1 MDEVNC
7 YDGSTENAQATPSIR
22 SDEANP
28 SAAATTEQQ
37 PLVNAHVPVPV
48 PVLPSINDLPIVT
61 LPAAAEV
68 ATATATATAAAD
80 GLLDDVHAQKRRS
93 VSHKYSLQ
101 NEKQWLDKL
110 DELKKYCTEHGNC
123 LVPQKYPLNPQLG
136 TWVHKQRTQYAN
148 WKRDKPSQITTV
160 RVKLLEEAGMD
171 WSTVSVMQP
180 KEEGWQAMY
189 EKLVAFQ
196 QANGHCLVP
205 KRYKP
210 DSQLGE
216 WVCNQRKHYGFLK
229 KGKKTAM
236 TVERIK
242 ALEEIGFVW
251 DASSKCANQR
261 DEARWLFM
269 LEELKKYQTE
279 KGDCLVP
286 TKYAANPKLG
296 NWVSNERRHYKLML
310 DKRPTSM
317 TEERKRKLE
326 EVGFSWL
333 APGSNYARHS
343 STTTTTSSSSK
354 VVVDPTNNHP
364 AKRICTTPNNTAT
377 DAAAAVSSTSNSH
390 SVAIL
395 EQHGIHM
402 DVTLSAANQAMAE
415 AVHAS
420 TATAAAASVHTQ
432 AHTHVN
438 PLSMVNNMTEE
449 EHHAVQQALGQLDD
463 DEAITTAAVDDGIA
477 MAAIVDPSNVVT
489 NVPNPVM
496 TMVAYPQAQQV
507 HVAQDPPVLIAK
519 NHNNNNHNKEA
530 VDEQNTN
537 NNNNSNN
544 NNDDDNNN
552 EEDELQHC
560 HEPVAVSAMQMQATS
575 AVDGTCN
582 SSNTGTSVAGVVAAI
597 QLQATTHSS
606 LDDDATAVPN
616 DAHTTTVATSST
628 AEETAASN
636 LVPTVN
642 MDDEAQA
649 QQQQPVVV
657 EQEVSVEE
665 VAARVAEAAASAS
678 KAAADTTTTT
688 HDGGSGSGGGDGKE
702 EECNK
707 DDDDA
712 PLSLWVCKSCGKT
725 TFLKLANCCEQNMV
739 ESVVQN
745 I

>member
-28 SAAATTEQQ
+28 SAATTEQQ
-37 PLVNAHVPVPV
+37 LVNAHVPVPV

-68 ATATATATAAAD
+68 ATATATVAAD
-80 GLLDDVHAQKRRS
+80 RLLDDVHAKRRS

-148 WKRDKPSQITTV
+148 WKRDKPSQITAV

-229 KGKKTAM
+229 KGKKTAI

-242 ALEEIGFVW
+242 VLEAIGFVW

-343 STTTTTSSSSK
+343 NTTAASK
-354 VVVDPTNNHP
+354 VVASSDDVLLISSGGQLHTQQIQQTQTPDHHHT
-364 AKRICTTPNNTAT
+364 AKRICTGAPP
-377 DAAAAVSSTSNSH
+377 SP

-395 EQHGIHM
+395 EQHGINMNMNM
-402 DVTLSAANQAMAE
+402 DATVTNKAMAD
-415 AVHAS
+415 AAS
-420 TATAAAASVHTQ
+420 TATATAASVIAAAAAVQH
-432 AHTHVN
+432 
-438 PLSMVNNMTEE
+438 PLSSVNMLTTSTSTMTEE
-449 EHHAVQQALGQLDD
+449 DVAVHQALTGVSGVGLDHDNDHD
-463 DEAITTAAVDDGIA
+463 DPVHVGHGIT
-477 MAAIVDPSNVVT
+477 MAAIDPGVGVV
-489 NVPNPVM
+489 
-496 TMVAYPQAQQV
+496 AA
-507 HVAQDPPVLIAK
+507 
-519 NHNNNNHNKEA
+519 NNNPTTCSSEEVV
-530 VDEQNTN
+530 VDQHQQ
-537 NNNNSNN
+537 
-544 NNDDDNNN
+544 DHDVDA
-552 EEDELQHC
+552 EL
-560 HEPVAVSAMQMQATS
+560 HEPVAVSDMQMQMQGVSTS
-575 AVDGTCN
+575 AASTTVVVDGSTSASTN
-582 SSNTGTSVAGVVAAI
+582 TSVAGVVAAI
-597 QLQATTHSS
+597 QATHS
-606 LDDDATAVPN
+606 LDDADHATTE
-616 DAHTTTVATSST
+616 TTTTAT
-628 AEETAASN
+628 AEETAN
-636 LVPTVN
+636 LAAVNVN
-642 MDDEAQA
+642 MEDNTLIT
-649 QQQQPVVV
+649 QPQP
-657 EQEVSVEE
+657 ELEVSVEE
-665 VAARVAEAAASAS
+665 VAARVAQADAAAS
-678 KAAADTTTTT
+678 KAVDN
-688 HDGGSGSGGGDGKE
+688 HHNKVLSNNNDNGE
-702 EECNK
+702 E
-707 DDDDA
+707 DDA
-712 PLSLWVCKSCGKT
+712 PLSLW
-725 TFLKLANCCEQNMV
+725 
-739 ESVVQN
+739 
-745 I
+745 